1 MRRVRV
7 VVNMVPQHV
16 FVHNASD
23 IITVQEI
30 CELSYRS
37 FVVVVFFFNT
47 MHIFNRKGNYC
58 SCLKATGQGNEAD
71 GCKEKSLLVNF

>member
-37 FVVVVFFFNT
+37 FFVVVVFLIQCT
-47 MHIFNRKGNYC
+47 YLTEREITVH
-58 SCLKATGQGNEAD
+58 
-71 GCKEKSLLVNF
+71 V

>member
-37 FVVVVFFFNT
+37 FVVVFFFLIQCT
-47 MHIFNRKGNYC
+47 YLTEREITVH
-58 SCLKATGQGNEAD
+58 
-71 GCKEKSLLVNF
+71 V